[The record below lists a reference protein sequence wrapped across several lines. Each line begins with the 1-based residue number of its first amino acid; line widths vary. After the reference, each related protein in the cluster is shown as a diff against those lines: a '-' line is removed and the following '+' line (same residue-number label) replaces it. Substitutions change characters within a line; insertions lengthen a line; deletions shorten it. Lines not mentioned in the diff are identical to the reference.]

1 MHSKNSSGR
10 STTKLNATDT
20 THSTHPCPLHFFA
33 EHCRQCGIEFQK
45 APSEAA
51 PRKLNTMD
59 LLHSTHLRQSIQ
71 KKASQSQ
78 THFTLLCSLQP
89 KCPNRQR
96 LQQRDRKASQKDLT
110 KPAKCRPGGFSNKLR
125 FWEWLVLHLHR
136 YCSPPVAS
144 LPQVCQN
151 RCGSHCLTSAATYK
165 TYEEKLKRYHLEAR
179 CSKGNGFW
187 LLTSFKLRRQTPDS
201 ITQCWFTSR
210 VEAT

>member
-1 MHSKNSSGR
+1 MLYIYVICIYKSIIYNIYIILSYRPVWR
-10 STTKLNATDT
+10 STKAEHSGPLHRTHPRQSLCSQNIAHTEKAWKCIPKTPQEGAPRKLNATDT

-89 KCPNRQR
+89 KCQIASDYSKEIGRLRKRIWPNCKVSPWRIFEQVA
-96 LQQRDRKASQKDLT
+96 LLGMASST
-110 KPAKCRPGGFSNKLR
+110 
-125 FWEWLVLHLHR
+125 
-136 YCSPPVAS
+136 
-144 LPQVCQN
+144 
-151 RCGSHCLTSAATYK
+151 
-165 TYEEKLKRYHLEAR
+165 
-179 CSKGNGFW
+179 
-187 LLTSFKLRRQTPDS
+187 
-201 ITQCWFTSR
+201 FT
-210 VEAT
+210 